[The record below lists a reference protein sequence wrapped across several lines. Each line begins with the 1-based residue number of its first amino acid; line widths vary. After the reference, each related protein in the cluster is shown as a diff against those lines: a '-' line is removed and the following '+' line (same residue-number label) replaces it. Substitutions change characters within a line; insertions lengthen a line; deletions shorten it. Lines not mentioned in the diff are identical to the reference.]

1 MSDYCRLNL
10 MPNKFTLES
19 WIVLNPIEKRIKD
32 KIERVGTPLRDWDI
46 QINYG
51 IKTGFNEAFIING
64 KTKDALIEK
73 SAKNAEIIRPI
84 LRGRDIKRYKAD
96 FADRWLI
103 ATFPSKRYNID
114 DYPDIKEY
122 LFSFGYDRL
131 KQTGDIGARK
141 KTQNQWFET
150 QDSISYWDD
159 FSKQKIV
166 WGEISDISKF
176 AFDLSGYYP
185 EATSFFMTGNHLKYL
200 LGILNSKLGEWLFNQ
215 IGTTTGVG
223 TNRWKKYTLE
233 MLLVKVPNQLE
244 EAGITILI
252 DKIICNMNSSH
263 INEIE
268 ELNTLIYSLYD
279 LSEDEIDYIKN
290 I

>member
-1 MSDYCRLNL
+1 
-10 MPNKFTLES
+10 
-19 WIVLNPIEKRIKD
+19 
-32 KIERVGTPLRDWDI
+32 
-46 QINYG
+46 
-51 IKTGFNEAFIING
+51 
-64 KTKDALIEK
+64 LIEK

-96 FADRWLI
+96 FADLWLI
-103 ATFPSKRYNID
+103 YIPWHFPLHADPTIKGASTIAESQFQIQ
-114 DYPDIKEY
+114 YPDIYSHMLKYKDQLSNRNKSETGIRY
-122 LFSFGYDRL
+122 EWYALQRFG
-131 KQTGDIGARK
+131 
-141 KTQNQWFET
+141 
-150 QDSISYWDD
+150 SIYTDD

-166 WGEISDISKF
+166 WGEISDTSKF

-185 EATSFFMTGNHLKYL
+185 EATSFFMTGKHLKYL

>member
-96 FADRWLI
+96 FADLWI
-103 ATFPSKRYNID
+103 INTHNGTITAPPINID
-114 DYPDIKEY
+114 DYPHIKEHLDKFY
-122 LFSFGYDRL
+122 PALEKR
-131 KQTGDIGARK
+131 
-141 KTQNQWFET
+141 
-150 QDSISYWDD
+150 QDKGVTPYHLRSCIYTDD

>member
-1 MSDYCRLNL
+1 MSDYCRQNL
-10 MPNKFTLES
+10 SSSNFKADSS
-19 WIVLNPIEKRIKD
+19 WVILSEIEKRIKE
-32 KIERVGTPLRDWDI
+32 KIEKVGKPLKDWDI
-46 QINYG
+46 KIYRG
-51 IKTGFNEAFIING
+51 ILTGYNEAFIIDG
-64 KTKDALIEK
+64 KIKDALIAK

-96 FADRWLI
+96 FADLWI
-103 ATFPSKRYNID
+103 INTHNGTITAPPINID
-114 DYPDIKEY
+114 DYPHIKEHLDKFY
-122 LFSFGYDRL
+122 PALEKR
-131 KQTGDIGARK
+131 
-141 KTQNQWFET
+141 
-150 QDSISYWDD
+150 QDKGVTPYHLRSCIYTDD